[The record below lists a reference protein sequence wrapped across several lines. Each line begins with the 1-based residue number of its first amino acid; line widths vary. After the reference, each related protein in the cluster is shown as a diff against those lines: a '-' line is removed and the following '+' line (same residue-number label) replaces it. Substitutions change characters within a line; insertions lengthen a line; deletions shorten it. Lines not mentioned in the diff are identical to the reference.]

1 MSTCYTVDKKEKY
14 AINVINNNIV
24 SVFQSKAMGCLWSK
38 SPLVIKSKGKISEKS
53 IQDLLHY
60 KPEQPSI
67 ELSSRTTS
75 IETLSPEPP
84 PRRPL
89 LETRS
94 ITVPPQHQSH
104 VQLHIPIYVA
114 LQSHSS
120 TQDGHLSFD
129 EGDEMELIGEL
140 NLDELRVNHLRSGL
154 SGIVLKN
161 FVQLDLNTPLRLA
174 VNDRG
179 VINRCIMQHNVL
191 GAYLIRRSRNNVRD
205 FVLSIYQINEE
216 RNTSQWHYLI
226 HIEPSNKSFYF
237 PDEHKINNIY
247 FSSFHQLIAD
257 ERIRAVIPLTE
268 ILPYAIE
275 FDEELWN
282 IPFNELSIED
292 KIGEGEFGEVFRAQ
306 WRKDQTIR
314 LVAIKKI
321 RIHGITDVVT
331 REIEAMKILTN
342 LYIVSLYGVS
352 NNQNSNEIFLVTEFM
367 ENGDLKSWLT
377 KLSNLPDYTTLLRFA
392 RHITY
397 GMAYLEQ
404 CNYVH
409 RDLACRNI
417 LVGPSANIVKITD
430 FGLSTIVNDR
440 DAERRQ
446 DAHSQ
451 KLPVRWSAPEV
462 LDDKATYS
470 IKSDVWSF
478 GILLIE
484 LWLKGGNPYDDKH
497 PTYITSAV
505 TDGYVHERPP
515 DCPDDF
521 YKLVICRCL
530 RFKPNDRP
538 SFDALTGLLDQWKF
552 SETSPETE

>member
-1 MSTCYTVDKKEKY
+1 MGSLCPKTSLVHKPKDE
-14 AINVINNNIV
+14 NID
-24 SVFQSKAMGCLWSK
+24 SAYQELMPYQLPTQPES
-38 SPLVIKSKGKISEKS
+38 SPYY
-53 IQDLLHY
+53 D
-60 KPEQPSI
+60 
-67 ELSSRTTS
+67 
-75 IETLSPEPP
+75 ETLLSKPP
-84 PRRPL
+84 PLPPLPPPLKRRPI
-89 LETRS
+89 S
-94 ITVPPQHQSH
+94 IPSQSQSR
-104 VQLHIPIYVA
+104 VQLYTPIYVA
-114 LQSHSS
+114 LRSHS
-120 TQDGHLSFD
+120 TKQNGYLSFE
-129 EGDEMELIGEL
+129 EGDEMEWIEEL
-140 NLDELRVNHLRSGL
+140 PLDELQVNHLRSGHV
-154 SGIVLKN
+154 GIVQKIS
-161 FVQLDLNTPLRLA
+161 VQLDRNTPLRLA

-179 VINRCIMQHNVL
+179 ITNRCIMQYNVL
-191 GAYLIRRSRNNVRD
+191 GAYLIRRSRHNVRD
-205 FVLSIYQINEE
+205 FVLSIYQVNEE
-216 RNTSQWHYLI
+216 RHTFQWHYLI
-226 HIEPSNKSFYF
+226 RIEPSNKSFYF
-237 PDEHKINNIY
+237 PDEDKINNIY
-247 FSSFHQLIAD
+247 FSSFRQLVAD
-257 ERIRAVIPLTE
+257 ERVRTVIPLTE
-268 ILPYAIE
+268 ILPYAID

-282 IPFNELSIED
+282 IPFNELSIEE

-306 WRKDQTIR
+306 WRKDETIR
-314 LVAIKKI
+314 LVAVKKI
-321 RIHGITDVVT
+321 RIYGITDIVT
-331 REIEAMKILTN
+331 REIEAMKTLTN

-352 NNQNSNEIFLVTEFM
+352 KNQNSNEIFLVTEFM
-367 ENGDLKSWLT
+367 ENGDLKSWLK

-397 GMAYLEQ
+397 GMAYLEHW
-404 CNYVH
+404 NYVH

-417 LVGPSANIVKITD
+417 LVGPNVNIIKIAD

-446 DAHSQ
+446 EAHSQ

-462 LDDKATYS
+462 LENRTTYS